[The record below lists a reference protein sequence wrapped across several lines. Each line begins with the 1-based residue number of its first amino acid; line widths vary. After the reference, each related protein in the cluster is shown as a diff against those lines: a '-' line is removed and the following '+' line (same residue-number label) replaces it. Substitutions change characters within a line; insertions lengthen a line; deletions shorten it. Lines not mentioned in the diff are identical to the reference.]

1 MRGLMHFLK
10 REIRHKIINVTD
22 QVLFEREGE
31 EFTQPSNL
39 ESYYE
44 RARRYV
50 DENYDEPALNKLRNN
65 IPLDEEDWETLERIF
80 WSEVGT
86 AEEYKREIHTADD
99 EDIPQNPRKV
109 IVFMDDRINDE
120 MLRQILGSHGTAAP
134 VCNIETDR
142 RKTWG
147 LSGYPLAMV
156 YSPLQEFRELYDL
169 DTALMQGTIFKELDL
184 PFMGVTVTKGG
195 GYRG

>member
-1 MRGLMHFLK
+1 
-10 REIRHKIINVTD
+10 
-22 QVLFEREGE
+22 
-31 EFTQPSNL
+31 
-39 ESYYE
+39 
-44 RARRYV
+44 
-50 DENYDEPALNKLRNN
+50 
-65 IPLDEEDWETLERIF
+65 
-80 WSEVGT
+80 
-86 AEEYKREIHTADD
+86 
-99 EDIPQNPRKV
+99 
-109 IVFMDDRINDE
+109 MDDRINDE

-195 GYRG
+195 GCRG